1 MANKTLNFNQ
11 LQRPTL
17 ELTMMDEAQTVIR
30 VSTPSVGL
38 LEELQAMLPEF
49 EAVARSGNREAIQAI
64 YDMAARL
71 MNCNCSFITVTGEE
85 LRTKYAMGL
94 DSMQIFFS
102 AYMDFV
108 NGIYNAKN

>member
-1 MANKTLNFNQ
+1 MENKMLNFNQ

-17 ELTMMDEAQTVIR
+17 ELTMMDEEQTVIK
-30 VSTPSVGL
+30 VTTPSVGL
-38 LEELQAMLPEF
+38 LEELQAMLPQF
-49 EAVARSGNREAIQAI
+49 ETVAKSGNREAIQAI
-64 YDMAARL
+64 YEMAARL
-71 MNCNCSFITVTGEE
+71 INCNLSFVTVTGEE
-85 LRTKYAMGL
+85 LRTKYALGL